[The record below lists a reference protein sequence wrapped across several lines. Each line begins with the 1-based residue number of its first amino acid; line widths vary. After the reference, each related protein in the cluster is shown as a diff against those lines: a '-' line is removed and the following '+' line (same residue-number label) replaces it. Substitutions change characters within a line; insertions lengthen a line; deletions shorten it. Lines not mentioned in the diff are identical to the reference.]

1 VVREHRYVS
10 GLRSWYQALD
20 LFPGALVTLRPGKT
34 TGEVV
39 IEAKTRRPSREWVR
53 TVLTGSDGGIVFA
66 MLRQQVS
73 CDYNERMTAII
84 PDVGAVEAAAIQT
97 AKSRPTLEQIVTMM
111 IRELSKLTPQGHV
124 HALELYSAINI
135 LRRVPP
141 PPLLA
146 LLAGSSKFKHVGDLY
161 FRLNSEEEG
170 ES

>member
-1 VVREHRYVS
+1 V
-10 GLRSWYQALD
+10 L
-20 LFPGALVTLRPGKT
+20 
-34 TGEVV
+34 
-39 IEAKTRRPSREWVR
+39 IEARTRRPSRDWVR

-84 PDVGAVEAAAIQT
+84 TDVNAVEAAAAQSIKARQ
-97 AKSRPTLEQIVTMM
+97 SFEQLLVMM
-111 IRELSKLTPQGHV
+111 VKELSKLTPQGHV

-146 LLAGSSKFKHVGDLY
+146 QLAVSAQFKHVGDLY
-161 FRLNSEEEG
+161 FRLSSEEG
-170 ES
+170 EDPRWQ